1 MIADPIAVILI
12 LSLGVATYATRVAG
26 HLVLSRFERLNP
38 RVEAALDAVPIA
50 VITALVAPAVLAR
63 SYADAIAAA
72 VTIVAAL
79 KLPILPTLVIAAA
92 TVAVLRALGL

>member
-1 MIADPIAVILI
+1 MMADPMAVILI
-12 LSLGVATYATRVAG
+12 LALGVATYGTRIAG

-38 RVEAALDAVPIA
+38 HVEAALDAVPIA

-72 VTIVAAL
+72 LTIVAAL
-79 KLPILPTLVIAAA
+79 KLPILPTLVIGAA
-92 TVAVLRALGL
+92 TVSVLRAAGL

>member
-1 MIADPIAVILI
+1 MIADPMAVLLI
-12 LSLGVATYATRVAG
+12 LGLGVATYGTRVAG

-38 RVEAALDAVPIA
+38 CVEAALDAVPIA

-72 VTIVAAL
+72 VTVIAAL
-79 KLPILPTLVIAAA
+79 KLPILPTLLIGAV
-92 TVAVLRALGL
+92 TVSLLRAVGL